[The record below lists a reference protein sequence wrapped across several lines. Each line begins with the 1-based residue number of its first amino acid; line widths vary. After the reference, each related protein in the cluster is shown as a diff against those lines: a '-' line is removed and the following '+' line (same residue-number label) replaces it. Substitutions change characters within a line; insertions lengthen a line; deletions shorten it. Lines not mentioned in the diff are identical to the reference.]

1 MPARSS
7 DLHGNAPDTCSVAL
21 VLIDVIN
28 DLEFP
33 GGREL
38 LRTAL
43 PAASRIAR
51 LAHRAREAAIPVI
64 YANDNFGRWRSD
76 FREVVEH
83 CLHDNI
89 RGRPIAELLAPKRED
104 YFVLKPKH
112 SAFYSTTLATLLAY
126 LEVKRLVLTGFAGE
140 ACVLVSAADAYM
152 HDFEIFVPSDC
163 TASRAPAKN
172 RQALAYMARVLHA
185 DTRSSARLDLRKL
198 MNGSGPA
205 SAKGKSRR
213 S

>member
-7 DLHGNAPDTCSVAL
+7 DLHGNAPDTCPVAL

-83 CLHDNI
+83 CLRDDV
-89 RGRPIAELLAPKRED
+89 RGRPIVELLAPKRED

-152 HDFEIFVPSDC
+152 HDFQIFVPSDC
-163 TASRAPAKN
+163 TASRAPANN

-198 MNGSGPA
+198 MNGSGPR